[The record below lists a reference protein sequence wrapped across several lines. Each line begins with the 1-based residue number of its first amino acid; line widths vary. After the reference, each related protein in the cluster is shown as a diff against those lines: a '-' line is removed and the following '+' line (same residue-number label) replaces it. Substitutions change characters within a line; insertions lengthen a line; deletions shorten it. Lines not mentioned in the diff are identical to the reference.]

1 MEMELIRSARKS
13 LSVEISADCRVIVR
27 APKRMPERVI
37 REFVASRSEW
47 ILKNLERQRQ
57 KAERFKEPSPA
68 QVEKIKLAAKRVLG
82 EKLAYWAGIMGV
94 SPSGMKITSAKG
106 RFGSCSAKNRICF
119 SWRLM
124 LYPEDAIDYVVVH
137 ELAHIL
143 HKNHGA
149 AFHDCVARV
158 LPDHKRRR
166 ALLRALP
173 EADYEDFN

>member
-13 LSVEISADCRVIVR
+13 LAIEISSDCRVIVR

-47 ILKNLERQRQ
+47 ILKNLEEQRQ
-57 KAERFKEPSPA
+57 KAERFKEPSPE
-68 QVEKIKLAAKRVLG
+68 QIKKIKLAAKRVLG
-82 EKLAYWAGIMGV
+82 EKLAYWADVMGV
-94 SPSGMKITSAKG
+94 NPSGMKITSAKG
-106 RFGSCSAKNRICF
+106 RFGSCSGNNSICF

-143 HKNHGA
+143 HKDHSA

-166 ALLRALP
+166 ARLRALP
-173 EADYEDFN
+173 EIDYENFN